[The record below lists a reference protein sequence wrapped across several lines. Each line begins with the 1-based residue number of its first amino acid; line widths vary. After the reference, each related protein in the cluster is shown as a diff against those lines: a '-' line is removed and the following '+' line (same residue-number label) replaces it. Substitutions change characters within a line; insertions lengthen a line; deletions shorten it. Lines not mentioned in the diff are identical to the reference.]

1 MIQWGD
7 FLIDPREGEDLCRM
21 AVLLA
26 MTVDQKMERDLILQL
41 QKMGIKSAATTVA
54 GFGISSQS
62 NIIRSVVN
70 LCLNTNI
77 IERKREH
84 VHPVAHCV
92 LEVTQSTRA
101 SDAIGQNF
109 WFKAAVARK
118 GNHFALSFYGNLA
131 MHEVSQYSIKKLI
144 LAEKYQHDDIVCVFS
159 AFFLPE
165 GGVCQKAVH
174 ILFS

>member
-26 MTVDQKMERDLILQL
+26 MTVDQKMERDLIQQL
-41 QKMGIKSAATTVA
+41 QKRGIKSAATTVA

-109 WFKAAVARK
+109 CFKAAVARK

-131 MHEVSQYSIKKLI
+131 MHELSGHKTIGVGFQI
-144 LAEKYQHDDIVCVFS
+144 LGD
-159 AFFLPE
+159 
-165 GGVCQKAVH
+165 
-174 ILFS
+174 

>member
-41 QKMGIKSAATTVA
+41 QKRGIKSAATTVA

-101 SDAIGQNF
+101 S
-109 WFKAAVARK
+109 VARK

-131 MHEVSQYSIKKLI
+131 MHELSGHKTIGVGFQI
-144 LAEKYQHDDIVCVFS
+144 LGD
-159 AFFLPE
+159 
-165 GGVCQKAVH
+165 
-174 ILFS
+174 

>member
-41 QKMGIKSAATTVA
+41 QKRGIKSAATTVA

-62 NIIRSVVN
+62 NIIRNVVN

-92 LEVTQSTRA
+92 L
-101 SDAIGQNF
+101 
-109 WFKAAVARK
+109 
-118 GNHFALSFYGNLA
+118 
-131 MHEVSQYSIKKLI
+131 
-144 LAEKYQHDDIVCVFS
+144 
-159 AFFLPE
+159 
-165 GGVCQKAVH
+165 
-174 ILFS
+174 

>member
-84 VHPVAHCV
+84 VHPVAQKVDVLHLDAPFLKITFGFLCV
-92 LEVTQSTRA
+92 KALAFAEDLNVQS
-101 SDAIGQNF
+101 
-109 WFKAAVARK
+109 
-118 GNHFALSFYGNLA
+118 
-131 MHEVSQYSIKKLI
+131 
-144 LAEKYQHDDIVCVFS
+144 
-159 AFFLPE
+159 
-165 GGVCQKAVH
+165 
-174 ILFS
+174 